1 MNGLPVCKTGS
12 GVPLVEHVFVVVLEN
27 MSLNT
32 FGEGT
37 TPNLD
42 ALRAANAIATDYHG
56 ASHPSLP
63 NYIAMTSGDTQG
75 IACDCNASAGTACT
89 SACSVVSHDCTC
101 TRDVK
106 NLADQIEGAHLGWKA
121 YGEGMGAPC
130 NLTDDANTKY
140 AVRHVPF
147 LYYEGIQKN
156 ADRCKS
162 HIVDLAPGG
171 LALGADAPAFQFVA
185 PNLTHDGHDP
195 QVPGSHA
202 TNLANIDAFIGPFVQ
217 TITGSQAFEK
227 GGLLVIVYDE
237 DDNSG
242 FPTAD
247 DPIPL
252 LVVSPYAKKKFESK
266 AKADHY
272 SLLAT
277 IEDALGL
284 GGRLGQAGKP
294 RAGMADTLADFFPTQ

>member
-1 MNGLPVCKTGS
+1 M
-12 GVPLVEHVFVVVLEN
+12 
-27 MSLNT
+27 
-32 FGEGT
+32 
-37 TPNLD
+37 
-42 ALRAANAIATDYHG
+42 RAANAIAADYHG

-75 IACDCNASAGTACT
+75 IACDCNPAGTTACT
-89 SACSVVSHDCTC
+89 SSCNLFSHDCAC
-101 TRDVK
+101 NRPVK
-106 NLADQIEGAHLGWKA
+106 NLADQIEDAKLGWKA
-121 YGEGMGAPC
+121 YGEGMGAAC
-130 NLTDDANTKY
+130 NLTDDPNTNY

-147 LYYEGIQKN
+147 LYYDSVQKN

-162 HIVDLAPGG
+162 HVVDLLPGG

-185 PNLTHDGHDP
+185 PNLINDGHNP
-195 QVPGSHA
+195 QIPGSHS

-217 TITGSQAFEK
+217 TITQSQAFQK
-227 GGLLVIVYDE
+227 GGLLLIVYDE

-252 LVVSPYAKKKFESK
+252 LVLSPYAKKKFESNV
-266 AKADHY
+266 KADHY
-272 SLLAT
+272 TLLAT

-284 GGRLGQAGKP
+284 GGRLGQAGKA
-294 RAGMADTLADFFPTQ
+294 RTGMADTLADFFPAN